1 MGVNADVLTLDEAKE
16 LLGVSYMTA
25 YRYVKSRRL
34 EGYQVGGVWH
44 IPRQALQDFQ
54 DEKKQPKKCT
64 VASGDSRRTTNY
76 EIELERCLVAG
87 DPSGAW
93 EVLKRAIDSGADVE
107 RVYLEILSPAM
118 SAIGARWAVG
128 ELDISV
134 EHQASAIATRLV
146 GQLSP
151 RCFKRG
157 RRRGQILIGGPS
169 GERHVLALAMLGDLL
184 RLKGWEVLDLGG
196 DTPAESFVHA
206 ASKMTDLVA
215 VGVSV
220 TSVESEASAASTLTK
235 LRAAIGP
242 DVAVVLGGGAIRDEE
257 HARVLGADHFAAG
270 ARGFIDFLDQMKKK
284 PA

>member
-1 MGVNADVLTLDEAKE
+1 VDPDVLTLDEAKE

-54 DEKKQPKKCT
+54 AEKKQPKQCT

-76 EIELERCLVAG
+76 GIELERCLVAG
-87 DPSGAW
+87 DPSGSW

-118 SAIGARWAVG
+118 SSIGARWAAG

-134 EHQASAIATRLV
+134 EHQASAITARLI

-184 RLKGWEVLDLGG
+184 RLKGWEVFDLGG

-206 ASKMTDLVA
+206 AGKMPDLVA

-220 TSVESEASAASTLTK
+220 TSLESEASATATVAA
-235 LRAAIGP
+235 LRAAIAP
-242 DVAVVLGGGAIRDEE
+242 HVPVVLGGGGIRDEE
-257 HARVLGADHFAAG
+257 HAYGLGADHFAQG
-270 ARGFIDFLDQMKKK
+270 ARGFIEFLDQLKKK
-284 PA
+284 PT

>member
-1 MGVNADVLTLDEAKE
+1 MDADVLTLDEVKDV
-16 LLGVSYMTA
+16 LGVSYMTA

-44 IPRQALQDFQ
+44 IPREALQQFQ
-54 DEKKQPKKCT
+54 EEKNRPKKSIE
-64 VASGDSRRTTNY
+64 AFGDSRRTTNY
-76 EIELERCLVAG
+76 VVELERCFTAG
-87 DPSGAW
+87 DSSGAW

-107 RVYLEILSPAM
+107 RVYLEILSPTLAD
-118 SAIGARWAVG
+118 IGARWAAG

-134 EHQASAIATRLV
+134 EHQASAITARLI

-157 RRRGQILIGGPS
+157 RRRGQILIGGAT
-169 GERHVLALAMLGDLL
+169 GERHVLVLAMLGDLL

-196 DTPAESFVHA
+196 DTPAETFVHA
-206 ASKMTDLVA
+206 AGKMPDLVA

-220 TSVESEASAASTLTK
+220 TSEESEASATATVAA

-242 DVAVVLGGGAIRDEE
+242 HVPVVLGGGGIRDER
-257 HARVLGADHFAAG
+257 HAHDLGADHFAHG
-270 ARGFIDFLDQMKKK
+270 ARGFIEFLDKVKKK
-284 PA
+284 PT

>member
-1 MGVNADVLTLDEAKE
+1 MDADVLTLDEVKDV
-16 LLGVSYMTA
+16 LGVSYMTA

-44 IPRQALQDFQ
+44 VPREALQQFQ
-54 DEKKQPKKCT
+54 EEKSRPKT
-64 VASGDSRRTTNY
+64 SAAASGDSRRTTNY
-76 EIELERCLVAG
+76 VRELERCLVAG
-87 DPSGAW
+87 DSSGAW

-107 RVYLEILSPAM
+107 RVYLEILSPTLAD
-118 SAIGARWAVG
+118 IGARWAAG
-128 ELDISV
+128 EIDISV
-134 EHQASAIATRLV
+134 EHQASAITARLI

-206 ASKMTDLVA
+206 AGKMPDLVA

-220 TSVESEASAASTLTK
+220 TSEESEASATATVAA

-242 DVAVVLGGGAIRDEE
+242 HVPVVLGGGGIRDEK
-257 HARVLGADHFAAG
+257 HAHDMGADHFAYG
-270 ARGFIDFLDQMKKK
+270 ARGFIEFLDKVKKK
-284 PA
+284 RA